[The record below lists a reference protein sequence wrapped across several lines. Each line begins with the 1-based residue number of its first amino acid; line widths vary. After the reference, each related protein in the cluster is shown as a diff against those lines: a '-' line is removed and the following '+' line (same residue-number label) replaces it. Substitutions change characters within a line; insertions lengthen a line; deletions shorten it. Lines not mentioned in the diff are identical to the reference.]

1 MPGVDIL
8 TGVSQMNIS
17 QLNPGTAVGSM
28 AASAP
33 TVSVVTADAIN
44 INSPQTPLVPGEN
57 YSLSC
62 ALVGYDP
69 INKGYTIGIASPLNA
84 IPVTTVNPLD
94 VLQFHVPMASLPV
107 GAVGAM
113 AAMFFLKVGGADPQA
128 CGFGYVNAGMD
139 LNYFVSSKPIMRAP
153 TFPIGTLT
161 AATKAK
167 LLGSRTAE
175 QISWLPFTPT
185 TGGVRLVHK
194 TTQITVRPDDAPDF
208 NVVTTRATDMQ
219 FAVLSGDNASI
230 IQAIGGNFTQVTV
243 GGNTY
248 QITESDIVT
257 AMAQIQG
264 NRAIQVYMP
273 IGSDGHS
280 TIRTYLGNLTANQ
293 TDTTEL
299 TSKTEQYQIDFHL
312 QAAALDYLTRNL
324 HSTVWNTVYA
334 AA

>member
-8 TGVSQMNIS
+8 TGVSQINIS
-17 QLNPGTAVGSM
+17 QLNPGTSVGSM
-28 AASAP
+28 AASSP
-33 TVSVVTADAIN
+33 TVSIVAADTIN
-44 INSPQTPLVPGEN
+44 LNSPHSPLVPGED
-57 YSLSC
+57 YKVTA

-69 INKGYTIGIASPLNA
+69 SRKGYTIGIASQLNA
-84 IPVTTVNPLD
+84 VAVNTVTAKD
-94 VLQFHVPMASLPV
+94 AIHFHVDLANLPL
-107 GAVGAM
+107 GAVGAV
-113 AAMFFLKVGGADPQA
+113 AAMFFLKVGAADPQA
-128 CGFGYVNAGMD
+128 CGFGYVNPAMD
-139 LNYFVSSKPIMRAP
+139 LDYFISSKPISRAP
-153 TFPIGTLT
+153 TFKIADLT
-161 AATKAK
+161 AATASKT
-167 LLGSRTAE
+167 LGSRTAE
-175 QISWLPFTPT
+175 QVSWLPFTPT

-194 TTQITVRPDDAPDF
+194 TSQITVRPDDAPDF
-208 NVVTTRATDMQ
+208 NVVTTRATDLQ
-219 FAVLSGDNASI
+219 FAVLSGDNESI

-243 GGNTY
+243 GGYTY
-248 QITESDIVT
+248 QVTESDIVT

-324 HSTVWNTVYA
+324 HSTIWHTKFA
-334 AA
+334 A